1 MTLRPYQQK
10 TIDELYSYLATTTGD
25 PVVVL
30 PTGSGKG
37 VIIAALCE
45 NALKNWPGTEIL
57 ILTHVKELID
67 QNYRALKSVWP
78 NAPAGIYSA
87 GLNRRELHQPITF
100 GGIQSLRGKAAHI
113 GRVDLLL
120 IDEAHLVSHKDEG
133 SYRKLIDALRIIN
146 PALRV
151 IGLTATPYR
160 LGHGMITDGSAL
172 FSDII
177 EPMTIEL
184 LVYGGYLTKP
194 ISKATEAR
202 LSVEGV
208 HKRGG
213 EYIESELQAAVDVD
227 EKTREVAKEICKFGV
242 HRRAWLVFCAGVK
255 HAYHMR
261 DAIREQGVTAETI
274 TGDTPTAERDRIIED
289 YKAGRVQALTN
300 ANVLTTGFDYPG
312 IDLIA
317 MCRPTLSPG
326 LYVQMVGRGMRIA
339 DGKENCLVLDFAGV
353 VAAHGPITNVR
364 PPTKNGDGD
373 GIPPSKECPDC
384 SCIVHASARVCEY
397 CGHEFPEQEKPELYR
412 REDEI
417 FHDSTQEMDVDY
429 WAWCEYEGKTSKKK
443 MLRVTYYGAAISDK
457 PIHEYLVI
465 WHDGYAGQRAM
476 KTLKEI
482 AESAGVDLSEPN
494 SAAEL
499 CDMMTG
505 AHAPAVL
512 RYKMD
517 GKFPRI
523 LTRTWVEKDYEDL
536 LPF

>member
-1 MTLRPYQQK
+1 MELRPYQQK
-10 TIDELYSYLATTTGD
+10 TIDELYQYLASTTGD

-30 PTGSGKG
+30 PTGSGKS
-37 VIIAALCE
+37 VIISALCK
-45 NALKNWPGTEIL
+45 NALGNWPGTEIL

-67 QNYRALKSVWP
+67 QNYRSLKTVWP
-78 NAPAGIYSA
+78 NAPAGVYSA

-100 GGIQSLRGKAAHI
+100 GGIQSLRGKADQI
-113 GRVDLLL
+113 GHVDLLL

-133 SYRKLIDALRIIN
+133 TYRKLIEALRIIN
-146 PALRV
+146 PSLRV

-160 LGHGMITDGSAL
+160 LGHGIITNGSAL

-177 EPMTIEL
+177 EPVTIEL

-194 ISKATEAR
+194 ISKATEAK
-202 LSVEGV
+202 LSAEGV

-213 EYIESELQAAVDVD
+213 EYVEKELQAAVDVD
-227 EKTREVAKEICKFGV
+227 EKTREVAKEICTLGAN
-242 HRRAWLVFCAGVK
+242 RQAWLVFCAGVH

-261 DAIREQGVTAETI
+261 DAIREQGIKAETI

-289 YKAGRVQALTN
+289 YKSGRVRVLTN

-317 MCRPTLSPG
+317 LCRPTLSPG

-339 DGKENCLVLDFAGV
+339 NGKENCLVLDFAGV

-364 PPTKNGDGD
+364 PPSKNGDAD
-373 GIPPSKECPDC
+373 GIPPSKECHEC
-384 SCIVHASARVCEY
+384 SCIVHASAKVCEC
-397 CGHEFPEQEKPELYR
+397 CGYEFPEREKPELYR

-417 FHDSTQEMDVDY
+417 FQDSIQEMDVYY

-443 MLRVTYYGAAISDK
+443 MLRITYYGAAISDK

-465 WHDGYAGQRAM
+465 WHEGYAGQRAM

-482 AESAGVDLSEPN
+482 AEKAGVDIEEPN

-499 CDMMTG
+499 CDLMT
-505 AHAPAVL
+505 AAPSPSVL
-512 RYKMD
+512 KYKMD

-523 LTRTWVEKDYEDL
+523 LHREWQEKVYEDVV
-536 LPF
+536 PF